1 MASVTDALLGG
12 SMGLLPAPGSR
23 EGDVIFENLG
33 IPGTYEGDVGFEN
46 LGNPMIPPPLPP
58 DVYTTPIGP
67 TLKGY
72 LPGGRAGLDAFSA
85 LPGYEQNFIR
95 DTGRS
100 PTLLERETGVWDAT
114 PQDPFRL
121 PATAPPGQY
130 DFNMPVVPGF
140 NPDGTPIDYMQGGLY
155 QTGLDPE
162 IEARIQQDAM
172 LGAFDANERSVA
184 GLGYVPSWDSISQYF
199 QSTPDIP
206 DLIPKTPEQL
216 YKLRNDAEEIRLKGI
231 EDPGLWDRTKGFF
244 GGLLKSAPNIP
255 DVPIWNPI
263 SDAGASTAPVQGKD
277 ITPKS
282 FFGRP
287 SRYHMPGYLRS
298 TGPEPDTTGD
308 PRVWYTGEVPGV
320 RTDLTVDQAAWDR
333 AIAEGNTSG
342 DAWIELKDKHD
353 TRRHLD
359 AVFGTDT
366 AGSTDPTLTRKQ
378 RVRQTAGDLIV
389 PNIPS
394 DTIRDAFVKHSDNK
408 DTVQTLV
415 DAKATKDVS
424 ESLKDL
430 VNNQLFMGARDSGQ
444 GALEAYNNPNVVF
457 DDKKFDV
464 LSQALVDKKA
474 NIDQLDSAL
483 ELVRSAPEDDR
494 VVESFTEQGLKDVA
508 AMSEGEYVE
517 RFEEISEPSPVVTKP
532 KKVKKA
538 KLTRAQLKAKAAKER
553 KPKKTAVQKAV
564 APKPKQ
570 VPRRVKYTPPKPKS
584 KTPVTR
590 RKGGKPK
597 VRRVSKAPRRPG
609 GR

>member
-1 MASVTDALLGG
+1 MASVTDALLGTV
-12 SMGLLPAPGSR
+12 PR
-23 EGDVIFENLG
+23 
-33 IPGTYEGDVGFEN
+33 
-46 LGNPMIPPPLPP
+46 
-58 DVYTTPIGP
+58 GP
-67 TLKGY
+67 TLGGY
-72 LPGGRAGLDAFSA
+72 IPGGRAGLDAFSA

-95 DTGRS
+95 EQGRS
-100 PTLLERETGVWDAT
+100 PTRSERETGVWDAT
-114 PQDPFRL
+114 PIDPFDTWR
-121 PATAPPGQY
+121 PGEWQ
-130 DFNMPVVPGF
+130 FNMPT
-140 NPDGTPIDYMQGGLY
+140 PDPYNVQGDLIQAGLS
-155 QTGLDPE
+155 PE

-172 LGAFDANERSVA
+172 LGAFDANERSMA
-184 GLGYVPSWDSISQYF
+184 GLGYIPSWDSISQYF

-320 RTDLTVDQAAWDR
+320 RTDLTVDQAAWDT

-342 DAWIELKDKHD
+342 YAWTALKDKHD

-415 DAKATKDVS
+415 DAKATKAVS

-508 AMSEGEYVE
+508 AMSGGEYVE

-532 KKVKKA
+532 KKEKKVKKA
-538 KLTRAQLKAKAAKER
+538 KPGPKKATVKAK
-553 KPKKTAVQKAV
+553 VSKA
-564 APKPKQ
+564 P
-570 VPRRVKYTPPKPKS
+570 PRRVKYTPPKP
-584 KTPVTR
+584 TP
-590 RKGGKPK
+590 
-597 VRRVSKAPRRPG
+597 APRRVKYTPPVDPFAFEDLRG
-609 GR
+609 GRR